1 MEQTEVR
8 RLKKALLQFVE
19 RAAGENAKPEEIAA
33 LPAVA
38 EAFVYAC
45 ESFYSD

>member
-1 MEQTEVR
+1 MEQTGA

-38 EAFVYAC
+38 EALVRAC
-45 ESFYSD
+45 ELLYSE

>member
-1 MEQTEVR
+1 MEQTGT

-19 RAAGENAKPEEIAA
+19 RAVSENAKPEEIAA

-38 EAFVYAC
+38 EALLYAC
-45 ESFYSD
+45 EMFYSD

>member
-1 MEQTEVR
+1 MEQIGT
-8 RLKKALLQFVE
+8 RLKNALLQFVE

-38 EAFVYAC
+38 EALMYVC
-45 ESFYSD
+45 EVFYGD

>member
-1 MEQTEVR
+1 MDQTEVR
-8 RLKKALLQFVE
+8 LKNALLQFVE

-38 EAFVYAC
+38 EALVRAC
-45 ESFYSD
+45 DSLYSG